1 MVCFLL
7 YVTSL
12 ILEFVFICR
21 KKNTFLLR
29 LFVYLSVAVTLYF
42 SGYSS
47 FILLHF
53 LPGDRGLCRVMHTLL
68 QYSSNVER
76 SFVLS
81 INIILLYKVCSSF
94 RSNQQKNFLIDKLSD
109 SNRKCLEA
117 LFVALNFSIPGLA
130 LATYLGV
137 EQRTGVC
144 FLVKHSLQCYLEK
157 NYLLIDMI
165 TFEFVP
171 NVLDSLLSLLCVCIL
186 LVWLCWLRSRLL
198 LKARIVKEVGAWFAF
213 LVVYCVVGILVAY
226 ANFTDTELVKKTAF
240 VMYCLLH
247 SCIPMIFI
255 GYICVSLCPCS
266 ACKSSKMHRGAIGRN
281 ASIQTSG
288 LRTTPP
294 STRVS
299 LPSDTAEHA
308 PDFLSPSWEHCS
320 EKSALLSSDLV
331 I

>member
-1 MVCFLL
+1 MVCLLL

-12 ILEFVFICR
+12 ILEFIFICR

-29 LFVYLSVAVTLYF
+29 LFVYLSIAVTLYF

-47 FILLHF
+47 FVLLHF
-53 LPGDRGLCRVMHTLL
+53 RPGDRGLCRIMHTLL

-94 RSNQQKNFLIDKLSD
+94 RSNQQKYFLIDRLSD
-109 SNRKCLEA
+109 PNRKCLEA
-117 LFVALNFSIPGLA
+117 LFVALNFCIPGIV

-157 NYLLIDMI
+157 NYLLIDMM

-171 NVLDSLLSLLCVCIL
+171 VLLDSFLSLLCVCIL
-186 LVWLCWLRSRLL
+186 LVWLCWLRSRVL
-198 LKARIVKEVGAWFAF
+198 LKPRILKEVGAWLAF
-213 LVVYCVVGILVAY
+213 LAVYCVVGILVAY
-226 ANFTDTELVKKTAF
+226 ANVTGTELVEKTAF

-247 SCIPMIFI
+247 SCIAVIFI
-255 GYICVSLCPCS
+255 GYVCVSLCPCS
-266 ACKSSKMHRGAIGRN
+266 VCKRSKLHHGAVGRKT
-281 ASIQTSG
+281 SIQTSG
-288 LRTTPP
+288 LKTTPP

-320 EKSALLSSDLV
+320 EKSALLSSDLF